1 MHLAAI
7 LPEFP
12 PVYQVATLYKL
23 VTFVHRF
30 CLRPRQTAGA
40 VLHHHCCWL
49 LKQRRDGTYRYG
61 GVLVAYPSNP
71 GLRLIYTGV

>member
-12 PVYQVATLYKL
+12 PVYQVLTLY
-23 VTFVHRF
+23 TFKTVVHRF
-30 CLRPRQTAGA
+30 CLRSRRKAGA
-40 VLHHHCCWL
+40 VAHHRFCWL

-61 GVLVAYPSNP
+61 GVLVAYPSNS
-71 GLRLIYTGV
+71 GLLLLYTVV